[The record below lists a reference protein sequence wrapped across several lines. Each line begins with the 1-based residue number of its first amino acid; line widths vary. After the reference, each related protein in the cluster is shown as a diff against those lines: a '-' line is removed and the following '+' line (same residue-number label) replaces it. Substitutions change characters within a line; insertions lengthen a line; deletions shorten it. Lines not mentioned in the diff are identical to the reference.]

1 MSTPVVPEQ
10 FSARLV
16 RELKGAPL
24 ACFMLLLLSGSPVSN
39 EWLCR
44 MSGYTDKPVAQALKL
59 LSGAEYQIAR
69 RSRGGWLLSQTFQ
82 FVLGQEESRKN
93 SVPTTTTLVNTEIL
107 KEEVVVVSRKNSDSV
122 RESAYNANLAVC
134 KELGIGE
141 PNASTISDLEYV
153 TPDFIRA
160 HVQGLKKGE
169 TRGLAI
175 VRIRNNELPFVA
187 DEQLAEVELTPLEKK
202 IAMLRQ
208 REDVAVETEES
219 YASAG

>member
-1 MSTPVVPEQ
+1 MTTPVIPEQ

-24 ACFMLLLLSGSPVSN
+24 ACFMLLLLSNDPVSN

-44 MSGYTDKPVAQALKL
+44 MSGYTDKPIAQALKL
-59 LSGAEYQIAR
+59 LSSDEYKLVR
-69 RSRGGWLLSQTFQ
+69 RSRGGWILSHAFQ
-82 FVLGQEESRKN
+82 IVLGQEESRKN
-93 SVPTTTTLVNTEIL
+93 SVPTTTTYINTNPI
-107 KEEVVVVSRKNSDSV
+107 KEEVVAVSRKNSDSE
-122 RESAYNANLAVC
+122 REAAYNANLAVC

-153 TPDFIRA
+153 TPEFIRA

-187 DEQLAEVELTPLEKK
+187 DEQAAEVELTPLEKK

-208 REDVAVETEES
+208 REDVAVETETVH
-219 YASAG
+219 ANA

>member
-1 MSTPVVPEQ
+1 MTTPIIPEQ

-24 ACFMLLLLSGSPVSN
+24 ACFMLLLLSAEPVSN

-44 MSGYTDKPVAQALKL
+44 MSGYTDKPIAQALKL
-59 LSGAEYQIAR
+59 LSSDEYKLVR
-69 RSRGGWLLSQTFQ
+69 RSRGGWILSHAFQ
-82 FVLGQEESRKN
+82 IVLGQEESRKN
-93 SVPTTTTLVNTEIL
+93 SVPTTTTYINTNPI
-107 KEEVVVVSRKNSDSV
+107 KEEVVAVSRKNSDSAQ
-122 RESAYNANLAVC
+122 EEAYNANLAAC

-141 PNASTISDLEYV
+141 PNASTISDLEHV

-187 DEQLAEVELTPLEKK
+187 DDPADEVVLTPLEKK

-208 REDVAVETEES
+208 REDVAVETEAAN
-219 YASAG
+219 AS

>member
-1 MSTPVVPEQ
+1 MTTPVIPEQ

-24 ACFMLLLLSGSPVSN
+24 ACIMLLLLSAEPVSN

-44 MSGYTDKPVAQALKL
+44 MSGYTDKPIAQALKL
-59 LSGAEYQIAR
+59 LSGEEYKLVR
-69 RSRGGWLLSQTFQ
+69 RSRGGWMLSHALQI
-82 FVLGQEESRKN
+82 VLGVEESRKN
-93 SVPTTTTLVNTEIL
+93 SVPTTTTYINTNPI
-107 KEEVVVVSRKNSDSV
+107 KEEVVAVSRKNSDSD
-122 RESAYNANLAVC
+122 REAAYNANLAVC

-141 PNASTISDLEYV
+141 PNASTISDLEFV

-187 DEQLAEVELTPLEKK
+187 ADQAEEVELTPLEKK

-208 REDVAVETEES
+208 REDVAVETEPVN
-219 YASAG
+219 AS

>member
-1 MSTPVVPEQ
+1 MNPEPVVPEQ

-24 ACFMLLLLSGSPVSN
+24 ACFMLLLLSAGPVSN

-44 MSGYTDKPVAQALKL
+44 MSGYTDKPIAQALKL

-69 RSRGGWLLSQTFQ
+69 RSRGGWILSQSFQ
-82 FVLGQEESRKN
+82 LVLGSDESRKN
-93 SVPTTTTLVNTEIL
+93 SVPTTTTTLINNKSS
-107 KEEVVVVSRKNSDSV
+107 KEEVVVVSRKNSDSD
-122 RESAYNANLAVC
+122 RESAYNINLAMC

-141 PNASTISDLEYV
+141 PSASTISDLEHV

-169 TRGLAI
+169 TLGLAI
-175 VRIRNNELPFVA
+175 VRIKNNEAAAVVVA
-187 DEQLAEVELTPLEKK
+187 EEEKTLTPLEKK
-202 IAMLRQ
+202 IAKLRA
-208 REDVAVETEES
+208 RADVAVETE
-219 YASAG
+219 